1 MHVWGRWQKAGFVT
15 VVSGEMSVLDNRPRA
30 ILIVGRQPLASGRL
44 ALSCGDNRITGP
56 PSRRRRRTAASPH
69 WSHLSPRPRIIPQ
82 VLRLKWR
89 SGAQRTGMTLQAGR
103 RGGGRGRPLEPRVG
117 SALEGGLAPWPLHA
131 RHPTP
136 LCPAPH
142 GCPMSKVLL
151 RRGRSEPGR
160 QGDARCLR
168 GVTQLHPLIPYLR
181 PHIPGAPAAP

>member
-103 RGGGRGRPLEPRVG
+103 RGGGRGRPLESRVG

-151 RRGRSEPGR
+151 RQESPRREVR
-160 QGDARCLR
+160 ARETRRCSVSSW
-168 GVTQLHPLIPYLR
+168 GHSAASSDPLP
-181 PHIPGAPAAP
+181 